1 MPDSRAPARHSGY
14 FIDGAHEIDYPV
26 YYEDT
31 DAGGVVYY
39 ANYLRF
45 AERARTEALQLAGI
59 DHRSLM
65 EQYSIWFVVRRCTVD
80 YIKPAR
86 LDDILTIRTRLQEMR
101 TTSLM
106 MRQEILVCKEII
118 AVVEA
123 FVVCVNT
130 AVRPNKL
137 PDAVRESLLRHL
149 PLHTTA

>member
-1 MPDSRAPARHSGY
+1 MRTPERHSGF
-14 FIDGAHEIDYPV
+14 FINGVHEIDYPV

-65 EQYSIWFVVRRCTVD
+65 EQYGVWFVVRRCTVD
-80 YIKPAR
+80 YLKPAR

-106 MRQEILVCKEII
+106 MRQEVLVCKEII

-123 FVVCVNT
+123 FVVCVNS
-130 AVRPNKL
+130 AVRPIKL
-137 PDAVRESLLRHL
+137 PDTVRETLLSQM
-149 PLHTTA
+149 PLHATAQNA